1 MCMNSFPPA
10 CPELVNDT
18 LIPEPRPN
26 LTMAGET
33 PRKTPAYMQLL
44 SDNENAMF
52 EKYDATREEHKKDE
66 VGEELRALQ
75 QREAPNHAESGKLQ
89 RMQIRTLANATPLS
103 TPLADSRASHR
114 DLLELD
120 YSKKRSRTS
129 SSAFD
134 RLSRRQSSEAA
145 SVGNTGNRDMAPP
158 NVVSSGYS
166 MGRSLRGGSFS
177 QGGISSPSQVHV
189 REYPEVASPQVDNG
203 SSTGDRGEARKSPR
217 VVGAWCCRCGCGG
230 TQQHS

>member
-1 MCMNSFPPA
+1 MNSFPPA

-18 LIPEPRPN
+18 LIPEPRPD

-103 TPLADSRASHR
+103 TPLADSSASHR
-114 DLLELD
+114 DLLEAD
-120 YSKKRSRTS
+120 YSKKRSALRAVHS
-129 SSAFD
+129 IAFLVANRR
-134 RLSRRQSSEAA
+134 RLPRWAIQETETWRLQTWFRRAIVWGGRCEEAHSRR
-145 SVGNTGNRDMAPP
+145 
-158 NVVSSGYS
+158 VVY
-166 MGRSLRGGSFS
+166 LL
-177 QGGISSPSQVHV
+177 PH
-189 REYPEVASPQVDNG
+189 
-203 SSTGDRGEARKSPR
+203 
-217 VVGAWCCRCGCGG
+217 RCM
-230 TQQHS
+230 